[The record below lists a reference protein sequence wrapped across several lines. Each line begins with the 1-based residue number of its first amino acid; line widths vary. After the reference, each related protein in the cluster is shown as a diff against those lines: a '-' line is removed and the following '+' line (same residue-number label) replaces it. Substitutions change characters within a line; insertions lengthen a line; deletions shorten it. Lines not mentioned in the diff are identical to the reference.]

1 MHKIVN
7 VMHNNIMSLNSSKFF
22 AGILMLVVNIGSR
35 YVTIQFSKS
44 QEEYVKNLLLREF
57 LIFSIVWM
65 ATRDIYISLMLT
77 AAFVILADYILN
89 ENSSYCCIPDKYK
102 HINKILADNNDNIIS
117 PMEIKAA
124 EDLLKKAKHQQEKT
138 NQLNMMSYMKNDIG
152 Y

>member
-22 AGILMLVVNIGSR
+22 AGILMLVINIGSR

-44 QEEYVKNLLLREF
+44 QEEYIKNLLLREF

-65 ATRDIYISLMLT
+65 ATRDIYISIMLT
-77 AAFVILADYILN
+77 ASFVILADYILN
-89 ENSSYCCIPDKYK
+89 EDSTYCCIPNKYK
-102 HINKILADNNDNIIS
+102 HINKILANNNDSIIS

-124 EDLLKKAKHQQEKT
+124 EELLKKAKRQEEKT
-138 NQLNMMSYMKNDIG
+138 NQLNMMSYMKTGI
-152 Y
+152 

>member
-44 QEEYVKNLLLREF
+44 QEEYIKNLLLREF

-65 ATRDIYISLMLT
+65 ATRDIMLT
-77 AAFVILADYILN
+77 ASFVILADYILN
-89 ENSSYCCIPDKYK
+89 ENSTYCCIPNKYK
-102 HINKILADNNDNIIS
+102 HINKILANNNDSIIS

-124 EDLLKKAKHQQEKT
+124 EELLKKAKQQEEKT
-138 NQLNMMSYMKNDIG
+138 NQLNMMSYMKTGI
-152 Y
+152 

>member
-1 MHKIVN
+1 MHKITN
-7 VMHNNIMSLNSSKFF
+7 TIHNNIMSLNSSKFF

-44 QEEYVKNLLLREF
+44 QEEYIKNLLLREF

-65 ATRDIYISLMLT
+65 ATRDVYISLMLT
-77 AAFVILADYILN
+77 AAFIILADYILN
-89 ENSSYCCIPDKYK
+89 ENSTYCCIPDKYI
-102 HINKILADNNDNIIS
+102 HINKILTNNNDSIIS

-124 EDLLKKAKHQQEKT
+124 EDLLKKAKYQQEKT
-138 NQLNMMSYMKNDIG
+138 NQINMMSYMKTNTQ